1 MRFPT
6 SIFGLFVGRR
16 CYHCE
21 QLDEAEALWRRE
33 RFEQGTFSLFGDEA
47 RGSQHALAGLSNHDS
62 IRPAVLIGALARDDA
77 ALQHAPYHLRKSR
90 TIDARR
96 LYERRLADAIV
107 LLERTENEVLLL
119 RQISIAGL
127 ARIKIAVKLMTS
139 SHEMRRRFRKLNA
152 SVCLSL
158 AFRHL

>member
-1 MRFPT
+1 MHFST
-6 SIFGLFVGRR
+6 AVCGLFVGRR

-33 RFEQGTFSLFGDEA
+33 RFKQGTFSLFGDEA
-47 RGSQHALAGLSNHDS
+47 RGSQHALAGLSDHYS
-62 IRPAVLIGALARDDA
+62 IRPAVFIGALARDDA
-77 ALQHAPYHLRKSR
+77 ALQHAPYHLRKR
-90 TIDARR
+90 RAIDARR
-96 LYERRLADAIV
+96 LHERRLADAIV
-107 LLERTENEVLLL
+107 LLERTEHEVLLL

-139 SHEMRRRFRKLNA
+139 SHEVRRRLRKLNA